1 MKEIGKRIEL
11 QGTYCYRLVFKFP
24 KEKALKRS
32 CGSIKNNEVNKKR
45 SVQNITK
52 ECILGSIILIVSMLY
67 YSILLVYLRR
77 KF

>member
-52 ECILGSIILIVSMLY
+52 ECILGSIVPIVSMFY
-67 YSILLVYLRR
+67 SSILLVYLRR